1 MHKPIGR
8 LSIRKAIPKDRQT
21 RGYHSIPREP
31 HDEPLTPGLRKKEL
45 SECIGFVTDFTE
57 SEYEDEWE

>member
-31 HDEPLTPGLRKKEL
+31 YDGPLSPGLRKDLQTEA
-45 SECIGFVTDFTE
+45 IGFIHDFQE
-57 SEYEDEWE
+57 SEYEDEYE